1 MVIKFKVYSVM
12 DDWMLAV
19 GCWLLG
25 ELKTDDPVDGTRPDE
40 VVVEINVYNV
50 FNHKAIG
57 FNIKKM
63 L

>member
-1 MVIKFKVYSVM
+1 M
-12 DDWMLAV
+12 
-19 GCWLLG
+19 LG